1 MPLIET
7 ISLFDLLYASGLMVL
22 LVALSLW
29 EKLRLEKDL
38 VVGTLRSFIQL
49 YIVGAI
55 LIYIFRKNVAGL
67 ILLVLFIMLAAAA
80 KIAVDRQTHRVRNLT
95 GMVFVSLILS
105 SGFTLF
111 MLSIVIIRWKPTWYN
126 PQYLIP
132 IAGMVIG
139 NAMNA
144 AALAVERLQSEVRAS
159 RNVIEAHLA
168 LGATAYQACK
178 TFIVRSIRASMIPSI
193 NTLMAVGI
201 VQLPGMM
208 TGQII
213 SNVSPV
219 QAVRYQLVILYGIA
233 FTVGVA
239 SMIVVHLT
247 YKSFFTSAQQLRE
260 EIF

>member
-1 MPLIET
+1 MPHVET
-7 ISLFDLLYASGLMVL
+7 ISFVDLLYASGLMTL

-29 EKLRLEKDL
+29 EGLRLEKDL
-38 VVGTLRSFIQL
+38 IVGTLRSFVQL

-55 LIYIFRKNVAGL
+55 LVYIFRKNMAGL
-67 ILLVLFIMLAAAA
+67 VLLALFIMLAAAA
-80 KIAVDRQTHRVRNLT
+80 KIATDRQTHRVRNLT
-95 GMVFVSLILS
+95 RLIFVSLILS

-111 MLSIVIIRWKPTWYN
+111 MITIVIIRWKPVWYN

-132 IAGMVIG
+132 IAGMIIG
-139 NAMNA
+139 NAMNG
-144 AALAVERLQSEVRAS
+144 AALAVERLQSEIRAS
-159 RNVIEAHLA
+159 RNIIEAHLA
-168 LGATAYQACK
+168 IGATAYQACK
-178 TFIVRSIRASMIPSI
+178 AFIVKSIRASMIPSV

-233 FTVGVA
+233 FAVGAA
-239 SMIVVHLT
+239 STIIVYLT
-247 YKSFFTSAQQLRE
+247 FRNFFTRAHQLRE
-260 EIF
+260 ELF